1 MKLQRL
7 ILAGGGHAH
16 VEVLRAFGAKPV
28 PEVDVTLV
36 SPVADT
42 PYSGM
47 LPGLVAGHYSWR
59 EAHIDLGALA
69 RYAGARIKPTR
80 IVGINP
86 GERQVLCADRR
97 VLDYDLLSLDI
108 GSTPPLDA
116 VEGGNQHGVGV
127 KPVESFLEVWTAL
140 CQEAR
145 ERLLRVA
152 VVGGGAGGVEL
163 SLAMRHHLRQESG
176 LAPQTDL
183 TLVTEGKSIVPDHP
197 TGVRRSLERALSRNG
212 IGLLAGLRVA
222 RIDADGLTLEGGAIV
237 PADCVVWATGAA
249 APAWLARS
257 GLELD
262 ERGFV
267 LVDETLQSTS
277 HPGIFAAGDIA
288 TMRDHPRPKSGVY
301 AVRQGP
307 PLAENLRLALTGVS
321 LKRFRPQPR
330 ALSLIGTGGRHA
342 VASWGAISFQGWWVW
357 RWKNSIDR
365 KFMAKYVVGTK

>member
-36 SPVADT
+36 TPDADT
-42 PYSGM
+42 AYSGM

-59 EAHIDLGALA
+59 ESHIDLGALA

-80 IVGINP
+80 IVAINP

-108 GSTPPLDA
+108 GATPALDGI
-116 VEGGNQHGVGV
+116 EGSGQHGVGV

-140 CQEAR
+140 CEEGR
-145 ERLLRVA
+145 ERPLRVA
-152 VVGGGAGGVEL
+152 VVGGGVGGVEL
-163 SLAMRHHLRQESG
+163 SLAMRHHLRRQSG
-176 LAPQTDL
+176 LAAQTDL
-183 TLVTEGKSIVPDHP
+183 TLVTEGRSIVPDHP
-197 TGVRRSLERALSRNG
+197 LGVRRRLERALARSG
-212 IGLLAGLRVA
+212 IGLLAGLRVV
-222 RIDADGLTLEGGAIV
+222 RVDAGGLTLSGGAQV
-237 PADCVVWATGAA
+237 PADCVVWATGVA

-257 GLELD
+257 GLALD

-267 LVDETLQSTS
+267 LVDETLQSVS

-288 TMRDHPRPKSGVY
+288 TMRDHRRPKSGVY

-307 PLAENLRLALTGVS
+307 PLAENLRFALTGQP
-321 LKRFRPQPR
+321 LKRFRPQRR
-330 ALSLIGTGGRHA
+330 ALALIGTGGRHA
-342 VASWGAISFQGWWVW
+342 VASWGALSFQGWWVW
-357 RWKNSIDR
+357 RWKSFIDR
-365 KFMAKYVVGTK
+365 KFMARYAAGTQ

>member
-36 SPVADT
+36 TPDADT
-42 PYSGM
+42 AYSGM

-59 EAHIDLGALA
+59 ESHIDLGALA

-80 IVGINP
+80 IIAINP

-108 GSTPPLDA
+108 GATPALDGI
-116 VEGGNQHGVGV
+116 EGSARHGVGV

-140 CQEAR
+140 CEEGR
-145 ERLLRVA
+145 ERPLRVA
-152 VVGGGAGGVEL
+152 VVGGGVGGVEL
-163 SLAMRHHLRQESG
+163 SLAMRHHLRRQSG
-176 LAPQTDL
+176 LAAHTDL
-183 TLVTEGKSIVPDHP
+183 TLVTEGRSIVPDHP
-197 TGVRRSLERALSRNG
+197 LGVRRRLEHALARSG
-212 IGLLAGLRVA
+212 IGLLAGLRVV
-222 RIDADGLTLEGGAIV
+222 RVDAGGLTLSGGAQV

-257 GLELD
+257 GLALD

-288 TMRDHPRPKSGVY
+288 TMRDHRRPKSGVY

-307 PLAENLRLALTGVS
+307 PLAENLRLALTGQP
-321 LKRFRPQPR
+321 LKRFRPQRR
-330 ALSLIGTGGRHA
+330 ALALIGTGGRHA
-342 VASWGAISFQGWWVW
+342 VASWGAMSFHGWWVW
-357 RWKNSIDR
+357 HWKSFIDR
-365 KFMAKYVVGTK
+365 KFMAKYAAGTQ

>member
-1 MKLQRL
+1 MKLKRL
-7 ILAGGGHAH
+7 VLVGGGHAH

-36 SPVADT
+36 TPESDA

-47 LPGLVAGHYSWR
+47 LPGFVAGHYSWR
-59 EAHIDLGALA
+59 ECHIDLGALA
-69 RYAGARIKPTR
+69 RYAGARVKPTR
-80 IVGINP
+80 VVAINP
-86 GERQVLCADRR
+86 GEHQVLCADRR

-116 VEGGNQHGVGV
+116 IEGGNQYGVGV

-140 CQEAR
+140 CEEAR
-145 ERLLRVA
+145 ERPLRVA

-183 TLVTEGKSIVPDHP
+183 TVVTEGQSIVPDHSM
-197 TGVRRSLERALSRNG
+197 GVRRSLERALARNG
-212 IGLLAGLRVA
+212 VGLLTGLRVA
-222 RIDADGLTLEGGAIV
+222 RIDADGLTLEGGAQV
-237 PADCVVWATGAA
+237 PADCVVWATGSA

-307 PLAENLRLALTGVS
+307 PLAENLRLALTGGS
-321 LKRFRPQPR
+321 PKRFRPQHR
-330 ALSLIGTGGRHA
+330 ALSLISTGGRHA

>member
-1 MKLQRL
+1 MKLKRL
-7 ILAGGGHAH
+7 VLVGGGHAH

-36 SPVADT
+36 TPGADT

-47 LPGLVAGHYSWR
+47 LPGFVAGHYAWR
-59 EAHIDLGALA
+59 ECHIDLGALA
-69 RYAGARIKPTR
+69 RYSGARIKPTR
-80 IVGINP
+80 VVAINP
-86 GERQVLCADRR
+86 GEHQVLCADRR

-116 VEGGNQHGVGV
+116 VEGGNQYGVGV

-140 CQEAR
+140 CEEAR
-145 ERLLRVA
+145 ERPLRVA
-152 VVGGGAGGVEL
+152 IVGGGAGGVEL
-163 SLAMRHHLRQESG
+163 SLAMRHRLRQESG

-183 TLVTEGKSIVPDHP
+183 TVVTEGRAIVPDHP
-197 TGVRRSLERALSRNG
+197 IGVRRSLERALARNG
-212 IGLLAGLRVA
+212 VGLLTGLRVV
-222 RIDADGLTLEGGAIV
+222 RIEADGLTLEGGAQV
-237 PADCVVWATGAA
+237 PADCVVWATGSA

-267 LVDETLQSTS
+267 LVDETLRSTS
-277 HPGIFAAGDIA
+277 HPAIFAAGDVA

-307 PLAENLRLALTGVS
+307 PLAENLRLALTGGS
-321 LKRFRPQPR
+321 LKRFRPQRR
-330 ALSLIGTGGRHA
+330 ALSLISTGGRHA
-342 VASWGAISFQGWWVW
+342 VASWGSVCFQGWWVW

-365 KFMAKYVVGTK
+365 KFMAKYDVGTK